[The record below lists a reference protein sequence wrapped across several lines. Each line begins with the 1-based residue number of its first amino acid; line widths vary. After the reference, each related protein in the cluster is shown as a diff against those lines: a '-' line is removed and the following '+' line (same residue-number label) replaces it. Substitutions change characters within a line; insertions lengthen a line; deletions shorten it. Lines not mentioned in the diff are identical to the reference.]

1 MCGVIAAQSIGQPA
15 TQMTL
20 NTFHLAGVGN
30 KNVTAGVP
38 RLNEILNIAKSPK
51 TPQMYIF
58 LEEGLR
64 KDDSDGEGKVNGKQN
79 QVIVGLEMTRI
90 KDLVDH
96 SMIFYDPDPRST
108 VIEDDKDLVDTYGT
122 YQDSVSQFLLRVV
135 LRKDIVAYKKLPTE
149 VFMTII
155 ADIIEKEFPDELEV
169 MASDDNDDNLVVRIR
184 LKKGEADMKIPE
196 LQYEDAERLEVLH
209 QQVRC
214 VLLFRLDGWIVCSKY
229 NIVCLMTG
237 FAYA

>member
-64 KDDSDGEGKVNGKQN
+64 KDDSGGEGKLNEKQN
-79 QVIVGLEMTRI
+79 RVMVGLEMTRI

-108 VIEDDKDLVDTYGT
+108 VIEDDKDLVDDYGA

-135 LRKDIVAYKKLPTE
+135 LRKDIVAYKKLLMTE
-149 VFMTII
+149 IGET
-155 ADIIEKEFPDELEV
+155 IEKEFPDELEV

-214 VLLFRLDGWIVCSKY
+214 VSTF
-229 NIVCLMTG
+229 
-237 FAYA
+237 